1 VLTGFNTDVEYDGVV
16 YHVQTE
22 DKGLRTPFILSLV
35 YAGGEILA
43 SKRSPYDELIAQGF
57 DEGVL
62 AQRLSRQ
69 HKLICAA
76 VHAGRIEDLK
86 RLGERDAAEKASAR
100 EKAAA
105 EIEESEGLE
114 LSVTNVHRAVVE
126 QPIRQTQVSVVKP
139 DPILDEPDGEEPLK
153 IILLDEIELR
163 GGESLTLRVLVSQAA
178 GEVRSPARKARV
190 LVKVLGST
198 FRPQSIPATTNNEG
212 IAMVPLL
219 LPNFEAGR
227 AAILV
232 QAHIGGQ
239 TAEVRRIILPAK

>member
-1 VLTGFNTDVEYDGVV
+1 VLTGFNTDVEFDGVV

-35 YAGGEILA
+35 YTGGEILA
-43 SKRSPYDELIAQGF
+43 SKRSPYDDLIAQGF

-86 RLGERDAAEKASAR
+86 RLGERDAADKASGR
-100 EKAAA
+100 KKADPGKEAHENAPLPVKNDALAA
-105 EIEESEGLE
+105 
-114 LSVTNVHRAVVE
+114 VE
-126 QPIRQTQVSVVKP
+126 TFANQHHSSTDRP
-139 DPILDEPDGEEPLK
+139 DSNLDQSDGEEPLK
-153 IILLDEIELR
+153 IILLDEAELR
-163 GGESLTLRVLVSQAA
+163 GGESVTLRLLVSQAA
-178 GEVRSPARKARV
+178 GEGREPARKARV

-212 IAMVPLL
+212 MAIVPLS
-219 LPNFEAGR
+219 LPNFETGR
-227 AAILV
+227 AALLV
-232 QAHIGGQ
+232 QAYVDGQ
-239 TAEVRRIILPAK
+239 TAEVRRIIVPAK

>member
-1 VLTGFNTDVEYDGVV
+1 MLTGFNTDVEFDGVV

-35 YAGGEILA
+35 YTGGEILA
-43 SKRSPYDELIAQGF
+43 SKRSPYDDLIAQGF

-86 RLGERDAAEKASAR
+86 RLGERDAADKASAR
-100 EKAAA
+100 KKADPGKEAHENAPLPVKNGAFAA
-105 EIEESEGLE
+105 
-114 LSVTNVHRAVVE
+114 VE
-126 QPIRQTQVSVVKP
+126 TFANQHHSSTDQPDSN
-139 DPILDEPDGEEPLK
+139 LDQSDGEEPLK
-153 IILLDEIELR
+153 IILLDEAELR
-163 GGESLTLRVLVSQAA
+163 GGESVTLRLLVSQAA
-178 GEVRSPARKARV
+178 GEGREPARKARV

-212 IAMVPLL
+212 MAIVPLS
-219 LPNFEAGR
+219 LPNFETGR
-227 AAILV
+227 AALLV
-232 QAHIGGQ
+232 QAYVDGLR
-239 TAEVRRIILPAK
+239 AELRRIIVPAK